1 VSYKKEM
8 EKMSIINNPFQK
20 VVLQPGAISGSSPLQ
35 ITGASLGSLTT
46 VSNDGTLRAKRV
58 VESEITSAM
67 LESEAFNIPVGR
79 LIDVWVTRFGNR
91 WIDLETLE
99 GDEFFSH
106 AFRRLKQLGE
116 VEVHFL
122 TDRAR
127 YVCRMPEQ

>member
-1 VSYKKEM
+1 
-8 EKMSIINNPFQK
+8 MSITSNLFQK
-20 VVLQPGAISGSSPLQ
+20 AGQPIEAIYGSKLNQQ
-35 ITGASLGSLTT
+35 IAASQGNLTT
-46 VSNDGTLRAKRV
+46 VSNDRTLRTKHI

-67 LESEAFNIPVGR
+67 LESEAFNIPVNR
-79 LIDVWVTRFGNR
+79 LIDVWVARFGNK

-99 GDEFFSH
+99 GDEFLSS
-106 AFRRLKQLGE
+106 AFKRLKQLGE

>member
-1 VSYKKEM
+1 
-8 EKMSIINNPFQK
+8 MSIINNPYLKAGQQN
-20 VVLQPGAISGSSPLQ
+20 VAISASNLNQQ
-35 ITGASLGSLTT
+35 IGASLGSLTT
-46 VSNDGTLRAKRV
+46 VSNNGTLRAKRV

>member
-1 VSYKKEM
+1 
-8 EKMSIINNPFQK
+8 MSTTNNLYQK
-20 VVLQPGAISGSSPLQ
+20 AGQQNVAISVSSPLQ
-35 ITGASLGSLTT
+35 VTAASLGSLTT

-67 LESEAFNIPVGR
+67 LESEAFNVPVER
-79 LIDVWVTRFGNR
+79 LINLWVTRFGNK
-91 WIDLETLE
+91 WIDLETIE
-99 GDEFFSH
+99 SDEFFSN
-106 AFRRLKQLGE
+106 AFKRLKQLGE

>member
-1 VSYKKEM
+1 
-8 EKMSIINNPFQK
+8 MSITRTPFQK
-20 VVLQPGAISGSSPLQ
+20 VVLQPGAILGSSQHLP
-35 ITGASLGSLTT
+35 IGASNGSLTT
-46 VSNDGTLRAKRV
+46 VSNDRTLRAKHI

-67 LESEAFNIPVGR
+67 LESEAFIVPVNR
-79 LIDVWVTRFGNR
+79 LIDVWVARFGNR

-99 GDEFFSH
+99 GDEFFSN
-106 AFRRLKQLGE
+106 AFKRLKQLGE